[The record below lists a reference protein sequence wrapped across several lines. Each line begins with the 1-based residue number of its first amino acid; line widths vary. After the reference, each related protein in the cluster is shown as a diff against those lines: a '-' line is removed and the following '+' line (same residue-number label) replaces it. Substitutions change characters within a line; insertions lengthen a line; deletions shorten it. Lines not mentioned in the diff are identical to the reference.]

1 MNTTV
6 HAEKLFGV
14 IGHPVGHSLSP
25 LMHNDQFQYQG
36 LPYFYHAFDVMPEY
50 LGEAVQ
56 GLKALGVSGFNVTV
70 PHKIE
75 VMQYLDGLD
84 EQAKLI
90 GAVNTIVREESGW
103 IGYNTDGEG
112 YVQSLLNKTGGSV
125 PDADILVIGAGGAAR
140 AVISALT
147 GRGSARVTITNRT
160 FSKAQALQEQMAERA
175 SVRAVPT
182 EQADKET
189 PSFDIIINTTSVGM
203 SPHTENMPWTAERI
217 KPGCICSDLIYNPL
231 KTTWLQQAEENGAD
245 ILNGTGMFVG
255 QGAIAFQ
262 KWTGMEPDIE
272 RMHAVVMKQL
282 GGNSSC

>member
-1 MNTTV
+1 MSRV
-6 HAEKLFGV
+6 LHAENLYGV

-25 LMHNDQFQYQG
+25 LMHNDQFQHQG
-36 LPYFYHAFDVMPEY
+36 LPSFYHAFDVLPQHLE
-50 LGEAVQ
+50 EAVQ

-84 EQAKLI
+84 EEARLI
-90 GAVNTIVREESGW
+90 GAVNTVVKEEDGW

-112 YVQSLLNKTGGSV
+112 YVQSLLTKTGDTFS
-125 PDADILVIGAGGAAR
+125 DADILVIGAGGAAR

-147 GRGSARVTITNRT
+147 GHGAKRITLANRT
-160 FSKAQALQEQMAERA
+160 FSKAQALQEHVAERA
-175 SVRAVPT
+175 AIRALPT
-182 EQADKET
+182 EEAEKET
-189 PSFDIIINTTSVGM
+189 SSFDIIINTTSVGM
-203 SPHTENMPWTAERI
+203 SPHTESMPWPVENL

-231 KTTWLQQAEENGAD
+231 KTKWLQEAGKAGAD

-262 KWTGMEPDIE
+262 KWTGVQPDTE
-272 RMHAVVMKQL
+272 RMHDVVMKQL
-282 GGNSSC
+282 GGN